1 MDAVFSL
8 SVQVHVITSFVA
20 MTIFKCGTWS
30 TPSKT
35 VVSIIGINNRENKK
49 EYTTQKFYLST
60 RMANDSNDCIIQ
72 MSMHFP
78 NSLVEVDLKHFNE
91 EGASFLLIP
100 SLCCS
105 QIQYFGH

>member
-1 MDAVFSL
+1 MGHGVPRQKHPVDS
-8 SVQVHVITSFVA
+8 
-20 MTIFKCGTWS
+20 WS
-30 TPSKT
+30 TA

-91 EGASFLLIP
+91 EGASTLLITN
-100 SLCCS
+100 SYYS
-105 QIQYFGH
+105 QIQYFGY